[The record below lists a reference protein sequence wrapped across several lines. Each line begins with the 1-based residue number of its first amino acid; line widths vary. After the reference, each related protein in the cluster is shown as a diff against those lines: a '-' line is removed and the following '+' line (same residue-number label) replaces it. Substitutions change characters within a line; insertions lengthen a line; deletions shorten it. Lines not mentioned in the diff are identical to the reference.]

1 MTQTDI
7 ILAAADVGIAASTEG
22 RLPRVNV
29 LAYSGGLMNVGGFG
43 PIVVDLRGM
52 ELPPDLPLL
61 ADHAN
66 NLDSVVGSGSA
77 TVRAGQLLI
86 EGTLNITNIKAIQVA
101 ALAKA
106 KTPLQA
112 SIGATPIESRR
123 INPGETVHVNG
134 RSVKSASA
142 FTLVSKSRLREV
154 SICPLG
160 CDANTSVSI
169 AAKLSKEK
177 PMPATLPADPNDILA
192 SERSRVSEIEAARRR
207 CRSRRRRWV
216 PTTRASVTR

>member
-123 INPGETVHVNG
+123 INPGETVHVHG

-142 FTLVSKSRLREV
+142 YTLVSKSRLREV

-169 AAKLSKEK
+169 SAKLSKEK
-177 PMPATLPADPNDILA
+177 LMSTVTTDPNDILA

-216 PTTRASVTR
+216 PTTRASVSR